1 MEGRGFVKNTYEID
15 PAHSNVQFVVR
26 HLMVSNVRGTFT
38 GVKGS
43 VSYDPGDPATAT
55 FGATIDVSTVNTN
68 DEKRDGHLKSPDFFD
83 VAKYPTITFKGKRV
97 EKLSDEEFKATGDL
111 TIHGVTKE
119 VELTVEEVSKEAKD
133 PWGGIRIGA
142 TAKGKIKRSD
152 FGLTYN
158 ATLET
163 GGVLIGD
170 DVKIELDLE
179 FVKAQSAAA

>member
-1 MEGRGFVKNTYEID
+1 MKNTYEID
-15 PAHSNVQFVVR
+15 PAHSNVQFIVR
-26 HLMVSNVRGTFT
+26 HLMVSNVRGTFS

-43 VSYDPGDPATAT
+43 VSYDPADPTT
-55 FGATIDVSTVNTN
+55 TTLEATIEVSSINTN

-97 EKLSDEEFKATGDL
+97 EKIGDDEFKVTGDL
-111 TIHGVTKE
+111 TIHGVSKE
-119 VELTVEEVSKEAKD
+119 VALTVHEVSQEAKD
-133 PWGGIRIGA
+133 PWGGTRIGA
-142 TAKGKIKRSD
+142 TVKGKIKRSD

-158 ATLET
+158 AALEA
-163 GGVLIGD
+163 GGVMIGD